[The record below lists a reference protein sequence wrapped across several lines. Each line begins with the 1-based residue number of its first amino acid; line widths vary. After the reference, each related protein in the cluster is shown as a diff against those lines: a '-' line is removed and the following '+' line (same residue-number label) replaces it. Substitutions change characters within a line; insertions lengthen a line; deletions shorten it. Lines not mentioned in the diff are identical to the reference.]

1 MISIILINFGQKV
14 FRVEELKSIETS
26 FFLYRMIYF
35 LHKSIFQE
43 GISRMLRYY
52 LKGLKCTEVF
62 DIRAVKIVQMY
73 DDFHDPTT
81 KETKVLCDNS
91 SRRIFCLAAI

>member
-1 MISIILINFGQKV
+1 
-14 FRVEELKSIETS
+14 
-26 FFLYRMIYF
+26 
-35 LHKSIFQE
+35 
-43 GISRMLRYY
+43 MLRYY

-91 SRRIFCLAAI
+91 SRRIFCLAVI